1 MPTINRPKITYAGRY
16 EAPRYATSQS
26 AGFDLRADLRSPL
39 TLHPGQRA
47 PIPTGIYCELPAGHE
62 LQVRPRSGLAMNH
75 GVTVINSPGTVD
87 PDYKDEVKVLL
98 VNLGQHPYTVNP
110 GERIAQAVLARF
122 VTVPDLLPEFHI
134 ERAGGF
140 GSTGNG

>member
-1 MPTINRPKITYAGRY
+1 MATINRPQITYRGRH
-16 EAPRYATSQS
+16 ESPQYATSQS
-26 AGFDLRADLRSPL
+26 AGFDLRADLKAPFTLPPL
-39 TLHPGQRA
+39 QRA

-62 LQVRPRSGLAMNH
+62 LQVRPRSGLAIKH

-87 PDYKDEVKVLL
+87 PDYRDEVKVLL
-98 VNLGQHPYTVNP
+98 VNLSDTPYTINP

-122 VTVPDLLPEFHI
+122 VVVPDLLPEFLI

-140 GSTGNG
+140 GSTGK